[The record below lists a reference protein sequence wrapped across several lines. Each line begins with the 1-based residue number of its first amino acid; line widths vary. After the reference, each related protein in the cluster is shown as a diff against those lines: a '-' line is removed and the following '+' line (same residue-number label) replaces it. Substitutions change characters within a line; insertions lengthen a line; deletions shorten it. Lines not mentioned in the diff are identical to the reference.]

1 MSNILLTLAYTNLWI
16 ALSAAGEVW
25 ITQVL
30 LGIPWN
36 WAAPFVAFSTIFM
49 VYTFAKTIHFD
60 PQADALND
68 PERTALLLRWRWP
81 LIGLSTTLYA
91 AALYVAEGLNLAGW
105 CLFPFATA
113 ILYDVKLLP
122 SGLRYRRLK
131 DIPGIKSAVVAFT
144 WAVTTVWLP
153 VLVSGSRPMGT
164 ALLFSW
170 NFLIW
175 FVNTVFFDMGDMRG
189 DRLEGTRTLPLVLGF
204 RTCRRLLLAL
214 CLLAA
219 VTLWC
224 GQSRGLVS
232 PLAGWA
238 NLISLY
244 SFGYVLAGRSEDDEL
259 GFLCDVVADGVFIA
273 GAGLLAVGLWL
284 A

>member
-1 MSNILLTLAYTNLWI
+1 MGNVLLALAYTNLWI
-16 ALSAAGEVW
+16 ALSAASEVW
-25 ITQVL
+25 VTQIL
-30 LGIPWN
+30 LGIAWN
-36 WAAPFVAFSTIFM
+36 WQAPFVAFATMLM

-81 LIGLSTTLYA
+81 LIGLSTVLYI
-91 AALYVAEGLNLAGW
+91 AALSIAQGMSLAGW

-122 SGLRYRRLK
+122 TRLRYRRLK
-131 DIPGIKSAVVAFT
+131 DIPGIKSVVVAFT
-144 WAVTTVWLP
+144 WAVTTVWVP
-153 VLVSGSRPMGT
+153 VLVSGSRPSGIGV
-164 ALLFSW
+164 LFLW
-170 NFLIW
+170 NFLLW

-189 DRLEGTRTLPLVLGF
+189 DRLEGTRTLPLLLGF

-214 CLLAA
+214 ALLAA
-219 VTLWC
+219 VVLWW
-224 GQSRGLVS
+224 GQSRALVS

-238 NLISLY
+238 NLLSLY
-244 SFGYVLAGRSEDDEL
+244 TFAYVLAGRSEDDDL

-273 GAGLLAVGLWL
+273 GAGLLAVVLWL